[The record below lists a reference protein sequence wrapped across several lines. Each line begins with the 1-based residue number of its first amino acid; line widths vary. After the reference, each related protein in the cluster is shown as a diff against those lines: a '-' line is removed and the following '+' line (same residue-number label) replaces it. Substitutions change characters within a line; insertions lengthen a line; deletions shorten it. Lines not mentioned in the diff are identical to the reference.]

1 MKQRS
6 RRVRMITA
14 VLLTMLTAVAACDS
28 AVDDDDD
35 DGSAPE
41 TTSMSRWPA
50 INVYEVPDRV
60 RDATMVWSAEPGID
74 LFSAE
79 GTVIRAAGESLV
91 IGLMVGLDYTY
102 VGFAASSNSEAG
114 GPLFS
119 LFRADTGQGPFVG
132 TVHSLIQQIIPT
144 DAGFDVLS
152 CALSVGLDVLVDGK
166 YSPSRL
172 TNGDGQELRSRFVRT
187 GDPITSPAAPQSTS
201 LPVGDALQWQAPVGN
216 QFGGWEI
223 DGFIDIDPVTSGK
236 GRCAPWAQSLYPDA
250 PRIIT
255 RDAYARG
262 TPPPV
267 QPAYPG
273 WPYSSN

>member
-6 RRVRMITA
+6 RRASMITA

-28 AVDDDDD
+28 VDD

-41 TTSMSRWPA
+41 TTSLSRWPA

-79 GTVIRAAGESLV
+79 GTAIRAAGESLV
-91 IGLMVGLDYTY
+91 IGLMVGLDYAY

-114 GPLFS
+114 GPLYS
-119 LFRADTGQGPFVG
+119 LFQADTGQGPFVG
-132 TVHSLIQQIIPT
+132 TVHGHIQQVIPT

-152 CALSVGLDVLVDGK
+152 CALSIGLDVLVDGK

-172 TNGDGQELRSRFVRT
+172 TDGDGQELRSSFIRT
-187 GDPITSPAAPQSTS
+187 GDPLTAPAVPQPTSS
-201 LPVGDALQWQAPVGN
+201 PVGDKLQWQAPVGN
-216 QFGGWEI
+216 EFGGWEI

-255 RDAYARG
+255 RNAYARS

-273 WPYSSN
+273 WPDGSN

>member
-6 RRVRMITA
+6 RRARMRTA

-28 AVDDDDD
+28 VDDD
-35 DGSAPE
+35 GGAAPE
-41 TTSMSRWPA
+41 TTSMSPWPA
-50 INVYEVPDRV
+50 IDVYEVPDRV

-79 GTVIRAAGESLV
+79 GTIIRAAGESLV

-114 GPLFS
+114 GPLYS
-119 LFRADTGQGPFVG
+119 LFQADTGQGPFVG
-132 TVHSLIQQIIPT
+132 TVHGHIQQVIPT

-152 CALSVGLDVLVDGK
+152 CLVAVGLDVNADGK

-172 TNGDGQELRSRFVRT
+172 TNGDGQELRSNIIRT
-187 GDPITSPAAPQSTS
+187 GDPLTSPAAQPSS
-201 LPVGDALQWQAPVGN
+201 SPVGDALHWQTPAGN

-255 RDAYARG
+255 RNAYARG

-267 QPAYPG
+267 QTAYPG
-273 WPYSSN
+273 WPDGH

>member
-1 MKQRS
+1 MKQRN

-14 VLLTMLTAVAACDS
+14 VLLTILTAVAACDP
-28 AVDDDDD
+28 AVE
-35 DGSAPE
+35 DGSAPG

-50 INVYEVPDRV
+50 INVYEIPDRV
-60 RDATMVWSAEPGID
+60 RDATMVWSAEPGFD

-79 GTVIRAAGESLV
+79 GNVIRAAGESLV

-102 VGFAASSNSEAG
+102 VGFAASSNSVAG
-114 GPLFS
+114 GPPYS
-119 LFRADTGQGPFVG
+119 LFQADTGQGPFVG
-132 TVHSLIQQIIPT
+132 TVHGHIQQVIPT

-152 CALSVGLDVLVDGK
+152 CVVAVGLEVFVDRR

-172 TNGDGQELRSRFVRT
+172 TNGDGQELRSRFIRT
-187 GDPITSPAAPQSTS
+187 GDPLTSPAASQPSS
-201 LPVGDALQWQAPVGN
+201 SPVGDDLQWQAPAGN

-223 DGFIDIDPVTSGK
+223 DDFIDIDPVTSGK

-273 WPYSSN
+273 WPDGSN

>member
-1 MKQRS
+1 MSARL
-6 RRVRMITA
+6 RRVRVVSV
-14 VLLTMLTAVAACDS
+14 VLLMMLAAITACDS
-28 AVDDDDD
+28 AVE
-35 DGSAPE
+35 DGFAPG
-41 TTSMSRWPA
+41 TTSTSRWPA

-102 VGFAASSNSEAG
+102 VGFAASSNSVAG
-114 GPLFS
+114 GPMYS
-119 LFRADTGQGPFVG
+119 LFQADTGQGPFVG
-132 TVHSLIQQIIPT
+132 TVHSLIQQVVPT

-172 TNGDGQELRSRFVRT
+172 TDGDGQELRSRFIRT
-187 GDPITSPAAPQSTS
+187 GNPLTSPAAPQPTS
-201 LPVGDALQWQAPVGN
+201 SPVGDALHWQAPAGN
-216 QFGGWEI
+216 QFGGWEV

-255 RDAYARG
+255 RDAYARD

-273 WPYSSN
+273 WPNGSN